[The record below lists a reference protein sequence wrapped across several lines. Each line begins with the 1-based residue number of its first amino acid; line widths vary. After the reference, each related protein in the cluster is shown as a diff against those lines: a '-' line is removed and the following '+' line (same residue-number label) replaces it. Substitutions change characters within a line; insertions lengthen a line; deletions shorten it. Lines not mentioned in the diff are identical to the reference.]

1 MAAALPPSVLKGTPK
16 LPLHVPATWWAR
28 GGGED
33 KPTKGGGG
41 ESEEEESCSAS
52 IRLLGHDAVCG
63 GARKTLSGSVRTE
76 LLLSEHDVTSPSE
89 PLKTG
94 PLGVLL
100 QGQDSLQVLN
110 AYEDNSRKPQALIP
124 RGQYPHSTIPGQ
136 RIPPRLRTIWKVWSW
151 WLDFIHIQKG
161 FLRDFWNAR

>member
-16 LPLHVPATWWAR
+16 LPLHAPATWR
-28 GGGED
+28 GVGEGED
-33 KPTKGGGG
+33 KPTKGGGE

-63 GARKTLSGSVRTE
+63 GARKTLSGSARTE

-124 RGQYPHSTIPGQ
+124 RGQYPHSRIPGE
-136 RIPPRLRTIWKVWSW
+136 RIPLRLRTIWKVWSW